1 MFPYTTEDIVENG
14 VHGSYKPKKQ
24 GETPRGSV
32 TLHSYQGL
40 DSSHR
45 KSEIGMGKKLF
56 ISILYHIGYVNTIR
70 RQYRV
75 RIVITGGREKY
86 IRNRIST
93 AHGKESEEQQS
104 GGQKTGS
111 EKELLPT
118 STSWSK
124 KRKWAEAGGQSWT
137 EGRWKGW
144 SLASIEEMQLRHTRA
159 NSSYLSAF
167 FREL

>member
-1 MFPYTTEDIVENG
+1 
-14 VHGSYKPKKQ
+14 
-24 GETPRGSV
+24 
-32 TLHSYQGL
+32 
-40 DSSHR
+40 
-45 KSEIGMGKKLF
+45 MGKKLF

-167 FREL
+167 FRELQADLDFSEHQFLHHFLKWQLDKGHLENVFQGAI